1 MECEKCQ
8 ELLSEFLD
16 GGLESEHHARVDEHL
31 ADCLPCFGVRR
42 ELESIAN
49 VCRECQGNYDA
60 LPNERAMWL
69 RICNTIESEQQAVT
83 RGAARAASNA
93 QAESWWSRVT
103 NRSWQLS
110 LPQLATAVAA
120 ITIAVSLSTAIGVR
134 HVQNLPQGDPIL
146 AAADN
151 TGAYQVANNSS
162 GDARNGLIMNASATT
177 DMRPQQMTIE
187 YWKDRTEKRMTRW
200 NPQTR
205 AAFLRNM
212 QVIDQ
217 ALQEAAAELRRNP
230 HDEVS
235 EEMLNAALN
244 DKVELLKEFSD
255 L

>member
-16 GGLESEHHARVDEHL
+16 GGLEGEHHAHVNEHL

-42 ELESIAN
+42 ELESIFS
-49 VCRECQGNYDA
+49 VCRECQDDYDA
-60 LPNERAMWL
+60 VPNERAMWL
-69 RICNTIESEQQAVT
+69 RICNTIESEQ
-83 RGAARAASNA
+83 RAATIEATRAASNA
-93 QAESWWSRVT
+93 PTESWWSRVA

-110 LPQLATAVAA
+110 LPQLATAVTA
-120 ITIAVSLSTAIGVR
+120 ITIAVSLATAIGVHR
-134 HVQNLPQGDPIL
+134 VQNLPQGNPIVRTVENGGDYR
-146 AAADN
+146 A
-151 TGAYQVANNSS
+151 ANNPS
-162 GDARNGLIMNASATT
+162 GDPRMVDASMNI

-187 YWKDRTEKRMTRW
+187 YWKDRTEKRMARW

-205 AAFLRNM
+205 AAFIRNM

-217 ALQEAAAELRRNP
+217 ALQEASAELQRNP
-230 HDEVS
+230 HDEIS

-244 DKVELLKEFSD
+244 GKVELLKEFSD

>member
-16 GGLESEHHARVDEHL
+16 GGLEGEHHARVDTHL
-31 ADCLPCFGVRR
+31 ADCLPCFGVRQ
-42 ELESIAN
+42 ELESIFN
-49 VCRECQGNYDA
+49 VCRECQDNYDA
-60 LPNERAMWL
+60 VPNERAMWL
-69 RICNTIESEQQAVT
+69 RICNTIESEQ
-83 RGAARAASNA
+83 RAATFEATRAASTA
-93 QAESWWSRVT
+93 PTESWWSRLA

-110 LPQLATAVAA
+110 LPQLATAVTA
-120 ITIAVSLSTAIGVR
+120 ITIAVSLATAIGVR
-134 HVQNLPQGDPIL
+134 RVQNLPQGDPSLTAIK
-146 AAADN
+146 N
-151 TGAYQVANNSS
+151 TRGYQVANNPS
-162 GDARNGLIMNASATT
+162 GDPRIMDASMTT

-205 AAFLRNM
+205 AAFIRNM

-217 ALQEAAAELRRNP
+217 ALQEASAELQRNP